1 MGSVGQTGRMS
12 DALPPVP
19 QPAPGP
25 DRAAPVP
32 AQPRPTSGDVDVT
45 LFGEDLRWRPVSRSL
60 ATVRLIGLAAVL
72 LPLLVLVVVLAVLV
86 STWALLGLVV
96 LVVVGAW
103 GAWVVVR
110 QVSAASWVE
119 LEEELVIRRGRLF
132 RSLVSIPYGRL
143 QYVDLQSGPLTR
155 AFGIASVEIHTAS
168 PASGGTI
175 PGLPL
180 AEAEALRGRLAA
192 RGEAQRAGL

>member
-1 MGSVGQTGRMS
+1 MS
-12 DALPPVP
+12 DVLPPTP
-19 QPAPGP
+19 PSGPPPFPDGP
-25 DRAAPVP
+25 DPAASPDPGSPEAV
-32 AQPRPTSGDVDVT
+32 AVT
-45 LFGEDLRWRPVSRSL
+45 LFGDDARWRPVSASL
-60 ATVRLIGLAAVL
+60 ATVRLIGLGAVV
-72 LPLLVLVVVLAVLV
+72 LPLLVLVVVLGILASPWV
-86 STWALLGLVV
+86 LLGLLVL
-96 LVVVGAW
+96 LVVGIW

-143 QYVDLQSGPLTR
+143 QYVDLHSGPLTR

-180 AEAEALRGRLAA
+180 AEAEALRARLAA

>member
-1 MGSVGQTGRMS
+1 MS
-12 DALPPVP
+12 DVLPPTPPSGPPAFPEGVD
-19 QPAPGP
+19 PAP
-25 DRAAPVP
+25 AAPPGSAEAVE
-32 AQPRPTSGDVDVT
+32 VT
-45 LFGEDLRWRPVSRSL
+45 LFGVDARWRPVSRSL
-60 ATVRLIGLAAVL
+60 ATVRLIGLAAVVVPL
-72 LPLLVLVVVLAVLV
+72 LILLVVLGVVTSPWVLLGLVLVV
-86 STWALLGLVV
+86 GG
-96 LVVVGAW
+96 GAW
-103 GAWVVVR
+103 GAWVIVR

-180 AEAEALRGRLAA
+180 AEAEALRARLAA